1 MVGIVL
7 SCLCHLFT
15 LIAAGKVGASIA
27 PVTGEGGFP
36 GGSDSNESACNV
48 GDLVSI
54 PGPGISPGVGNG
66 NSLQ

>member
-7 SCLCHLFT
+7 SCLCHLFI
-15 LIAAGKVGASIA
+15 LIAAGKVGASIT
-27 PVTGEGGFP
+27 PITGEGGFP
-36 GGSDSNESACNV
+36 GGSDSNKSACNV

-54 PGPGISPGVGNG
+54 PGPGISLGVGNG